1 MRHYIALGE
10 RQEKMRLNRHIMIF
24 RKMQFL
30 QNVNL
35 KTYINFLNKIE
46 NRKLRVLQFSH
57 KETNKKCF

>member
-24 RKMQFL
+24 RKMLFL